1 MNLPVDLTNC
11 DREPIHIPGSVQP
24 FGALLALSPDFT
36 IAIASENTGVHFG
49 VEYADLLRRP
59 LVEVFRDE
67 AVQKIRQ
74 RVDYLSGADA
84 VERMFG
90 VMLQE
95 NGAPYDLAIHF
106 SGAYLVIEA
115 EPSVIEPD
123 INSGEMVRLMLG
135 KVRKSKTLNDLAQEA
150 ARQIKVLTGFDR
162 VMVYRFH
169 PDGSGEVIGEV
180 AAAGLESFLGLH
192 YPASDIPKQARALY
206 QRNWLRIISDVNAVP
221 VPLVADAIHSAEL
234 LDLSMS
240 VLRSVSPIHI
250 EYLHNMGV
258 KASMSVSILCD
269 GQLWGLFACHHYA
282 SPHHIPF
289 ERRTAAEL
297 FGQMFSWIL
306 EGREREND
314 VTYETR
320 AHKIQERLMESAAT
334 HAHSASAIADFVPEY
349 RKMIDCDGIAVWSG
363 DKLTLDGKTP
373 TAQEVQELI
382 AFINR
387 SSPGRI
393 MATAEIA
400 RLYAAGEAFRDRA
413 AGFLAIPI
421 SRSPRD
427 CLIFFRREILRSVN
441 WAGAPE
447 KVYQEGPLGPRLTP
461 RKSFELWQETVR
473 GQSKPWSKADLSI
486 AESLRVTLLEVI
498 LQLADLAARERR
510 AAEERQELMI
520 AELNHRVRNILS
532 LVRALVTQSRESA
545 HTMEEF
551 SSVLGGR
558 IQSLARAHDQITSLN
573 WAPVA
578 LRSLVESEAGAY
590 LGARAERISMDG
602 PNIALDPKAFATV
615 ALVVHEMMT
624 NSAKYGALADT
635 TGQVEVVWKLDPT
648 SNLIIDWKERGGP
661 PVQPPSRRGFGTT
674 IIERSIPF
682 DLKGEAELR
691 FDLLGV
697 QARFTIPPQ
706 FVELIPGLT
715 DAPSRVEKQESS
727 GPPLA
732 GTVLIVE
739 DNLIIAM
746 NAEIILLQLG
756 ARHVESAASV
766 SEALRTI
773 ERGAPSFAML
783 DLNLGA
789 ENSIAVGE
797 VLRSLGVPFIFATGY
812 GERAPIPETLAE
824 VPVIQ
829 KPYTLEVVENAIK
842 TMKPASG
849 PRSGDPRP

>member
-24 FGALLALSPDFT
+24 FGALLALLSDFT
-36 IAIASENTGVHFG
+36 IAIASENTRTHFG
-49 VEYADLLRRP
+49 IDRTDLLRRP
-59 LVEVFRDE
+59 IAEVFCADAIR
-67 AVQKIRQ
+67 KIRE
-74 RVDYLSGADA
+74 RIDYLSGPDA

-90 VMLQE
+90 VVLQD
-95 NGAPYDLAIHF
+95 GGKPFDLAIHF
-106 SGAYLVIEA
+106 SGAYLIVEA

-123 INSGEMVRLMLG
+123 VNFGEMVRLMLG
-135 KVRKSKTLNDLAQEA
+135 RVRKAKTLTELAQDA
-150 ARQIKVLTGFDR
+150 ARQMKILSGFDR

-169 PDGSGEVIGEV
+169 PDGSGEVIAEV
-180 AAAGLESFLGLH
+180 AAAGLESFMGLH

-206 QRNWLRIISDVNAVP
+206 QRNWLRIISDVNATP
-221 VPLVADAIHSAEL
+221 VPLVADATHSAEL

-250 EYLHNMGV
+250 EYLRNMGV
-258 KASMSVSILCD
+258 TASMSVSILRD
-269 GQLWGLFACHHYA
+269 GELWGLFACHHYSSA
-282 SPHHIPF
+282 HHIAF

-306 EGREREND
+306 EGREREDN
-314 VTYETR
+314 VTYEAR
-320 AHKIQERLMESAAT
+320 AHKIQERLMESAAN
-334 HAHSASAIADFVPEY
+334 HAHSARAIADFIPEY
-349 RKMIDCDGIAVWSG
+349 RKMIDCDGIAVWS
-363 DKLTLDGKTP
+363 DDRLTLDGQTP
-373 TAQEVQELI
+373 TESEVQELI
-382 AFINR
+382 RFINR
-387 SSPGRI
+387 TSPGRI
-393 MATAEIA
+393 VATAEIA
-400 RLYAAGEAFRDRA
+400 RLYAAGESFRDRA

-421 SRSPRD
+421 SRTPRD

-441 WAGAPE
+441 WAGAPD
-447 KVYQEGPLGPRLTP
+447 KVYEEGPLGPRLTP

-473 GQSKPWSKADLSI
+473 GQSKPWSKAELSI
-486 AESLRVTLLEVI
+486 AESLRITLLEVI

-532 LVRALVTQSRESA
+532 LVRALVTQSKQSA
-545 HTMEEF
+545 GSLEEF
-551 SSVLGGR
+551 ASIVGGR
-558 IQSLARAHDQITSLN
+558 IQALARAHDQITNLN

-590 LGARAERISMDG
+590 LGERAERISMSG
-602 PNIALDPKAFATV
+602 PNVALDPKAFATL

-624 NSAKYGALADT
+624 NSAKYGALADS
-635 TGQVEVVWKLDPT
+635 TGQVEVVWKVDPN
-648 SNLIIDWKERGGP
+648 SSLVIDWKERGGP

-682 DLKGEAELR
+682 DLKGETELR

-706 FVELIPGLT
+706 FVQLFSGLADSPT
-715 DAPSRVEKQESS
+715 RIEQQEDT
-727 GPPLA
+727 GPPLS
-732 GTVLIVE
+732 GTALIVE

-746 NAEIILLQLG
+746 NAEVILLQLG
-756 ARHVESAASV
+756 ARHVETAASV
-766 SEALRTI
+766 GEALRAI
-773 ERGAPSFAML
+773 ERAAPSFAML

-789 ENSIAVGE
+789 ENSLAVGE
-797 VLRSLGVPFIFATGY
+797 ALHTLGVPFIFATGY
-812 GERAPIPETLAE
+812 GERAPIPDALAD

-829 KPYTLEVVENAIK
+829 KPYTLEVVETALRKIK
-842 TMKPASG
+842 T
-849 PRSGDPRP
+849 